1 MKNPFLSFKL
11 RVFIL
16 SISLSLISI
25 TNMHGQCT
33 IQNTTGPTVDVGT
46 YALIGQSFTACGNG
60 LLSSITLLNEL
71 YVNNRTLTIYEG
83 DGVSGTVLGTVS
95 NIEMLASQVN
105 VIDVSGAGVNVIS
118 GNAYTFYFA
127 TDVSNGANLHLFDP
141 PNYAGGSLYFAGTS
155 QPADLYFEVSITN
168 TATVP
173 SVTTTVASSITSNSA
188 TLGGNVTNDGGAS
201 VTVRGVV
208 YSSTDATPTIGEGG
222 VTNDTNG
229 SGTGIFS
236 ESIGS
241 LSPGTTYYFQ
251 AYATNSEGTAYGGV
265 ESFITLAAPSVTTQ
279 AVTSITQTTATGNGN
294 ITSLGAPNPTAH
306 GVCWNTG
313 GTPTTA
319 DNSTDEGAVGATGAF
334 TSNMTSL
341 SPNTTYYVRAY
352 ATNTVGTSYGN
363 EVSFTTLPQAAT
375 VTTQAVTSIL
385 ATTATGNGNI
395 TSLGAP
401 NPTAHGVC
409 WNTGGTPTTADN
421 STDEGAAGATGAFTS
436 NMTSL
441 SPNTTYYVRAY
452 ATNTAGTSYG
462 NEVSFTTLA
471 PEIRIEGN
479 SLEIVDGDV
488 TPSSADHTDFGL
500 QNVASGT
507 TQRTFTVLNTGNAV
521 LNLTGVPVVTLTGSS
536 DFTVETQATTPV
548 NVSGQT
554 TFTITYDPSAIEV
567 DDATVSIAN
576 NDTDENPYT
585 FDIRGTGGIYQ
596 P

>member
-1 MKNPFLSFKL
+1 
-11 RVFIL
+11 
-16 SISLSLISI
+16 
-25 TNMHGQCT
+25 
-33 IQNTTGPTVDVGT
+33 
-46 YALIGQSFTACGNG
+46 
-60 LLSSITLLNEL
+60 
-71 YVNNRTLTIYEG
+71 
-83 DGVSGTVLGTVS
+83 
-95 NIEMLASQVN
+95 
-105 VIDVSGAGVNVIS
+105 
-118 GNAYTFYFA
+118 
-127 TDVSNGANLHLFDP
+127 
-141 PNYAGGSLYFAGTS
+141 
-155 QPADLYFEVSITN
+155 
-168 TATVP
+168 
-173 SVTTTVASSITSNSA
+173 
-188 TLGGNVTNDGGAS
+188 
-201 VTVRGVV
+201 
-208 YSSTDATPTIGEGG
+208 
-222 VTNDTNG
+222 
-229 SGTGIFS
+229 
-236 ESIGS
+236 
-241 LSPGTTYYFQ
+241 
-251 AYATNSEGTAYGGV
+251 
-265 ESFITLAAPSVTTQ
+265 
-279 AVTSITQTTATGNGN
+279 
-294 ITSLGAPNPTAH
+294 
-306 GVCWNTG
+306 VCWNTG

-319 DNSTDEGAVGATGAF
+319 DNSTDEGAAGATGAF

-352 ATNTVGTSYGN
+352 ATNTAGTSYGS

-375 VTTQAVTSIL
+375 VTTQAVTSISE
-385 ATTATGNGNI
+385 TTATGNGNI
-395 TSLGAP
+395 TSLGVP